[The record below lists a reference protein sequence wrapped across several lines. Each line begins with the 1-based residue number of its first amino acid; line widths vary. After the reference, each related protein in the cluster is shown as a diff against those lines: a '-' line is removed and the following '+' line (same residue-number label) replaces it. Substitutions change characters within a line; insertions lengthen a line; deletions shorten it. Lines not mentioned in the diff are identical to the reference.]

1 MRFSKVAAI
10 SLSLFAMSLAGQV
23 SATELSH
30 TVTAM
35 EPQLSV
41 AQPNLKQEVKTL
53 GYLQRVTAELSPYL
67 TGICNKETGVF
78 TRTQWNNSCNAR
90 YNLYDASQAGYQAVT
105 YKGIMAGFLGKTPV
119 FVIDADMVDAMM
131 LKGADEKDNVKPFI
145 VLTSG
150 LVNTLADN
158 PVGLEFILQHELGHA
173 TYNHDPSPVGA
184 IDPASLSN
192 TRHIEMQADAFAL
205 NHLQTKYSATQIKE
219 GLESLSEQMQEDFS
233 TLPPSVQAPMKSLYA
248 ERMNTMY
255 MVLKAPSGLA
265 MDQ

>member
-1 MRFSKVAAI
+1 M
-10 SLSLFAMSLAGQV
+10 
-23 SATELSH
+23 
-30 TVTAM
+30 
-35 EPQLSV
+35 
-41 AQPNLKQEVKTL
+41 
-53 GYLQRVTAELSPYL
+53 
-67 TGICNKETGVF
+67 
-78 TRTQWNNSCNAR
+78 
-90 YNLYDASQAGYQAVT
+90 YDAEVAGYQAVT
-105 YKGIMAGFLGKTPV
+105 YKGILAGFLEKTPV
-119 FVIDADMVDAMM
+119 FVIDSDVVDAMM
-131 LKGADEKDNVKPFI
+131 LKGADDKDNVKPFI

-150 LVNTLADN
+150 LVNNLADN
-158 PVGLEFILQHELGHA
+158 PVGLEFIVQHELGHA
-173 TYNHDPSPVGA
+173 TYNHDPSPLGA